1 MGDGSVRSG
10 LAVPDI
16 RRQIIRDLSRA
27 PDQSLFAL
35 DYDGTLAPIAS
46 RPEYGRPAG
55 GVLEV
60 LTALASHGATIA
72 LVTGREAAALLRVSG
87 LAKVPG
93 LRVYALY
100 GAQRW
105 YDGKTDS
112 EPFAHEWDEVRSFL
126 STAVRPSTG
135 LWVEDKGLSLVVH
148 ARGVEDPSVA
158 LAEVRPAIE
167 AFVRPLGLDVHSGRA
182 VVEIRLSEFDKGR
195 VLSDLVGDTG
205 ASAVLV
211 AGDDVGDLAAFRAA
225 RSFRSEQR
233 AMWTVGIASDEAPE
247 VSQSADL
254 SVGSPDELVSL
265 LAEIARATARP

>member
-1 MGDGSVRSG
+1 MGDVTEGDG
-10 LAVPDI
+10 PGGPNI
-16 RRQIIRDLSRA
+16 RQQIIDDLSRV
-27 PDQSLFAL
+27 PDKSLFAL

-60 LTALASHGATIA
+60 LTALASRGATIA

-112 EPFAHEWDEVRSFL
+112 EPVADEWDEVRSFL
-126 STAVRPSTG
+126 RTLVRPSSG

-148 ARGVEDPSVA
+148 ARGVKGPSSA
-158 LAEVRPAIE
+158 LAAVQPAIE
-167 AFVRPLGLDVHSGRA
+167 AFVGPLGLEVHPGRA
-182 VVEIRLSEFDKGR
+182 VVEIRLSGFDKGR
-195 VLSDLVGDTG
+195 VLGDLVGAAG

-225 RSFRSEQR
+225 RSFRSGTR
-233 AMWTVGIASDEAPE
+233 AMWTVGVASDEAPE
-247 VSQSADL
+247 VAQGADL
-254 SVGSPDELVSL
+254 SVGSPDELVLL
-265 LAEIARATARP
+265 LADIARATAGR

>member
-1 MGDGSVRSG
+1 MGDGSVRNG
-10 LAVPDI
+10 LAVPNI
-16 RRQIIRDLSRA
+16 RQQIISDLSRA
-27 PDQSLFAL
+27 PDESLFAL

-55 GVLEV
+55 GALEV
-60 LTALASHGATIA
+60 LTALASRGATIA
-72 LVTGREAAALLRVSG
+72 LVTGREAGALLRVSG
-87 LAKVPG
+87 LAKVPR

-112 EPFAHEWDEVRSFL
+112 EPVADEWDEVRSFL
-126 STAVRPSTG
+126 STIVMPSTG

-148 ARGVEDPSVA
+148 ARGVEDPSTA

-167 AFVRPLGLDVHSGRA
+167 AFVGPLGLEVHAGRA
-182 VVEIRLSEFDKGR
+182 VVEIRLSGFDKGR
-195 VLSDLVGDTG
+195 VLHDLVRDIG

-211 AGDDVGDLAAFRAA
+211 AGDDVGDVAAFRAA
-225 RSFRSEQR
+225 RSFRSERR

-247 VSQSADL
+247 VAQNADF

-265 LAEIARATARP
+265 LAQIARATARR